1 MKEFDNPSDSIVLEE
16 MTFFGF
22 HGVHTQERNVGQN
35 FTVSLKV
42 YFDLSKAGFS
52 DDLNDTINYSDL
64 YGMVKQVVEGQPRNL
79 LEFVAQDI
87 ATKIFDTFPASAVHV
102 RVVKPSPPIKEAIL
116 GGAGVELYR
125 QRGLKD

>member
-1 MKEFDNPSDSIVLEE
+1 MKEFDNSSDSVVLEE

-22 HGVHTQERNVGQN
+22 HGVHAQERNFGQN

-87 ATKIFDTFPASAVHV
+87 ATKILDTFPASAVHV

-116 GGAGVELYR
+116 GSAGVELYR

>member
-1 MKEFDNPSDSIVLEE
+1 MKEFDNSLDSVILDG

-22 HGVHTQERNVGQN
+22 HGVHTQERNSGQH
-35 FTVSLKV
+35 FAVSLRV

-64 YGMVKQVVEGQPRNL
+64 YGMVKEVVEGQPRNL

-87 ATKIFDTFPASAVHV
+87 ATKILDTFPASAVHV

-116 GGAGVELYR
+116 GGAGVEVYR
-125 QRGLKD
+125 QRDLKD